1 MKKFSWRT
9 YSLMAFGLAIGVAT
23 VSFADHSWG
32 GYHWARTSNPFTLKV
47 GNNVSSAWDPYLD
60 EAIAD
65 WNASGVLHLSKVA
78 GGTQTS
84 SVQANGGANG
94 GLQRALWQYRVARH
108 RADLDQWHRTS
119 PRRTTKLN
127 DTYFNTS
134 TYNKPAWRRLVTCQ
148 EIAHDFG
155 LDHQDEDFD
164 NPNLGTCM
172 DYTSNPESANQ
183 HPNQHDYDELEAIY
197 AHLDST
203 STIGASLPKNMPPAM
218 GQIDFDTPGQWGKLV
233 RSSANG
239 RVEVFEQ
246 DFGRGHKVVTHVFWA
261 DPDRDRE

>member
-1 MKKFSWRT
+1 MTKFSWRT
-9 YSLMAFGLAIGVAT
+9 CSLMAFGLAIGVAT

-47 GNNVSSAWDPYLD
+47 GNNVSSAWDTHLNA
-60 EAIAD
+60 AIAD
-65 WNASGVLHLSKVA
+65 WSFSRVLDLEKVT
-78 GGTQTS
+78 GGTRPRQCKPTAGRLE
-84 SVQANGGANG
+84 VCNERYGNTGWLGIAQIWINGEHITQA
-94 GLQRALWQYRVARH
+94 
-108 RADLDQWHRTS
+108 
-119 PRRTTKLN
+119 TTKLN

-134 TYNKPAWRRLVTCQ
+134 TYNKPAWRQLVTCQ

-172 DYTSNPESANQ
+172 DYTNDPIPNQ
-183 HPNQHDYDELEAIY
+183 HPNTHDYEELEIIY
-197 AHLDST
+197 AHLDDT
-203 STIGASLPKNMPPAM
+203 STVSASSLPKAMPPAM
-218 GQIDFDTPGQWGKLV
+218 GQIDFDNPGQWGKLV

-239 RVEVFEQ
+239 RVQHFEL
-246 DFGRGHKVVTHVFWA
+246 DFGRGHKVLTHVFWA